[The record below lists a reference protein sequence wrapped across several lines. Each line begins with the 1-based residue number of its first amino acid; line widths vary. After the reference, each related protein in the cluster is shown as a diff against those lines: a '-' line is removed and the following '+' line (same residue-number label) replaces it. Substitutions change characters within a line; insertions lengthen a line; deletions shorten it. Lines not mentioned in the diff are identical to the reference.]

1 MPAIVL
7 LFVAALLMLP
17 LPVMAQGG
25 APNLVPGMWA
35 FSSMTHVEGDL
46 PIPDQTE
53 SHQEC
58 LTEADIADAQRS
70 MIQEQDG
77 CEVIEST
84 IGRDRMDYRMM
95 CRGSGGEANIDGN
108 MRFLGERAEGSVD
121 IDTTTPMGE
130 LKMHTTI
137 EAQRMGEC

>member
-1 MPAIVL
+1 MQPAF
-7 LFVAALLMLP
+7 LFAIALLISPAML
-17 LPVMAQGG
+17 LAQDDTL
-25 APNLVPGMWA
+25 NLVPGMWA

-58 LTEADIADAQRS
+58 LTDADIADAQRS
-70 MIQEQDG
+70 LIQDQDG

-84 IGRDRMDYRMM
+84 SSRERMDYRMV

-108 MRFLGERAEGSVD
+108 LRFLGERAEGSVD
-121 IDTTTPMGE
+121 VDTTTQMGA

>member
-1 MPAIVL
+1 MQPAF
-7 LFVAALLMLP
+7 LFAIALLISPAML
-17 LPVMAQGG
+17 LAQDET
-25 APNLVPGMWA
+25 PNLVPGMWA

-58 LTEADIADAQRS
+58 LTDADIADAQRS
-70 MIQEQDG
+70 LVQDQDG

-84 IGRDRMDYRMM
+84 ISRERMDYRMM

-108 MRFLGERAEGSVD
+108 LRFLGERAEGSVD
-121 IDTTTPMGE
+121 VDTTTQMGA